1 MCQHVID
8 LNDFICPNLF
18 YSECGGAGN
27 IVALSG
33 TAAENKKP
41 EDANSAAGIILV
53 GRAGVGVPFFL
64 ILSIGFNKSTSRNK
78 GFLGFNLK
86 C

>member
-18 YSECGGAGN
+18 YSECEGAGS
-27 IVALSG
+27 VVSFSG

-53 GRAGVGVPFFL
+53 ERAGGRGCSFL
-64 ILSIGFNKSTSRNK
+64 SHPLNRFQQKYFK
-78 GFLGFNLK
+78 K
-86 C
+86 